1 MTHTLSDEYFM
12 IFCKQKPNESIPL
25 SVTRDKN
32 VLKNML
38 QKFEQY
44 FQKIFLPEIGTVKF
58 DISNKNDEKAHC
70 F

>member
-1 MTHTLSDEYFM
+1 M
-12 IFCKQKPNESIPL
+12 IFCKQKPNESILL

-44 FQKIFLPEIGTVKF
+44 FQKIFLPEIGTGKF